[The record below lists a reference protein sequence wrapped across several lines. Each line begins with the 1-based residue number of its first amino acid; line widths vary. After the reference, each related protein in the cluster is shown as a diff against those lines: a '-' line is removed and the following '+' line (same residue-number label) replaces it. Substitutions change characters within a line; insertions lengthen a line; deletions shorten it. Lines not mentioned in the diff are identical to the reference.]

1 MRDAQASVTYY
12 RKDYSPPNH
21 RIVKTGLEFQL
32 QADKTKV
39 SSRLEFEAWSDAVST
54 DAPLVLDGEDLELV
68 SVVLNGRTLN
78 STEYTR
84 SETQLSMPKA
94 GRQGV
99 VEITVYNQP
108 AKNTRLEGLYVS
120 NGNFFTQCEA
130 QGFRRI
136 TYFPDRPDVL
146 SRFEVTLITQKDTHP
161 ISLSNGNLLEESAL
175 PDGQWMTRWEDPF
188 PKPAYLFAL
197 VAGKFVCQEE
207 TILKADGK
215 QALLQVWVEPGNL
228 DKTDFAM
235 QSLKRSIEWDRKRFS
250 LDLDLDRFMIV
261 ATGDFNMGAMENKG
275 LNIFNTKF
283 VFANPEL
290 ATDVD
295 FENVESVVGHEYF
308 HNWTG
313 NRVTCQD
320 WFQLSLKEGL
330 TVFRDQ
336 EFTGDMLA
344 EGLDPAQSASARA
357 VKRIDDVKVLRSAQ
371 FPEDAGPM
379 AHPIRPDSYQE
390 INNFYTVTVYEKGA
404 EVIRMQHTLL
414 GEQTFQRGMQLYFER
429 HDGDA
434 VTCDDFV
441 NAMETA
447 LQEVQ
452 QQRDLKQFRHWYS
465 QAGTPLVK
473 ANWTQDLQ
481 QGELTLTLS
490 QSCAPTPGQ
499 ATKPEFHIP
508 VRIGL
513 LNSKG
518 QDMPLR
524 LKGSEHALVGDVL
537 NLTAKQ
543 QSFVFTGLNGKV
555 VPSVLRGFSAPVHS
569 QTQHTLD
576 ELIFLAGHDTD
587 AFNRWD
593 AGQKVYAE
601 AVLDLLKTQGET
613 QSVLVQGAV
622 QVFGRVLQDQS
633 LSDGYKA
640 LTLQLPGEGYL
651 FEGIEGLVDPVALHF
666 ARCTLRDLLAVEY
679 AAQIENL
686 YQARNKPGCEYQ
698 YNAIA
703 AGERSLKNV
712 LLGYLTA
719 VEDEPENKR
728 ENDSSTS
735 SSSNSGLQVAAKQYQ
750 TANNM
755 TDRIAALNCLVHQ
768 TDESGHALGD
778 FFTRFEHEPLA
789 LDKWFMVQATR
800 PASAGTM
807 GGAEVL
813 KNIKQLTQH
822 PSFTL
827 KNPNRARSVLGAL
840 AMQNPSVFHS
850 HNGEGY
856 AFWADCVIALN
867 GINPQVAARMA
878 RALDRW
884 TKLAPTLQMRAQQ
897 QLERILA
904 TEGLSTDV
912 KEIIG
917 KALATDRQS

>member
-1 MRDAQASVTYY
+1 MRDAQAPITFY
-12 RKDYSPPNH
+12 RKDYAPPNH
-21 RIVKTGLEFQL
+21 KIVKTQLEFTL
-32 QADKTKV
+32 QPEKTKV
-39 SSRLEFEAWSDAVST
+39 VSSLQFEAWSDAVGA

-68 SVVLNGRTLN
+68 SVVLNGNAL
-78 STEYTR
+78 SDKEYTR
-84 SETQLSMPKA
+84 NDTQLLIPNA

-99 VEITVYNQP
+99 VQITVFNQP

-146 SRFEVTLITQKDTHP
+146 SRFEVTLITNKEAHP
-161 ISLSNGNLLEESAL
+161 VSLSNGNLLDEKAL

-207 TILKADGK
+207 KIRKGDGNE
-215 QALLQVWVEPGNL
+215 ALLQVWVEPGNL

-235 QSLKRSIEWDRKRFS
+235 QSLKRSIDWDRERFN

-344 EGLDPAQSASARA
+344 EGLDAAQSASARA

-414 GEQTFQRGMQLYFER
+414 GEKTFQRGMQLYFER
-429 HDGDA
+429 HDGHA

-447 LQEVQ
+447 LQESQ
-452 QQRDLKQFRHWYS
+452 PQRDLKQFRHWYS
-465 QAGTPLVK
+465 QAGTPQVE
-473 ANWTQDLQ
+473 AQWSQDLSK
-481 QGELTLTLS
+481 GELTLTLK

-499 ATKPEFHIP
+499 LQKPEFHIP
-508 VRIGL
+508 VRLGL
-513 LNSKG
+513 LNPAG
-518 QDMPLR
+518 QDVPLV
-524 LKGSEHALVGDVL
+524 LKDNTSALLGDVL
-537 NLTAKQ
+537 NLTSKQ
-543 QSFVFTGLNGKV
+543 QSFVFTGITQKV
-555 VPSVLRGFSAPVHS
+555 VPSVLRGFSAPVHC
-569 QTQHTLD
+569 QTQHSLD
-576 ELIFLAGHDTD
+576 ELIFLASHDTD

-601 AVLDLLKTQGET
+601 AIIDILKSQGDTQGA
-613 QSVLVQGAV
+613 LAQGAV
-622 QVFGRVLQDQS
+622 QVFGRVLQDQA

-640 LTLQLPGEGYL
+640 LTLQLPSEGYL
-651 FEGIEGLVDPVALHF
+651 FESIDGLVDPVALHM

-679 AAQIENL
+679 AAPIEGL
-686 YQARNKPGCEYQ
+686 YTERNKPGHAYE

-719 VEDEPENKR
+719 VG
-728 ENDSSTS
+728 
-735 SSSNSGLQVAAKQYQ
+735 SNEATGAEAALAQYKS
-750 TANNM
+750 ANNM

-768 TDESGHALGD
+768 TSEANEALND
-778 FFTRFEHEPLA
+778 FYTRFEKEPLA

-800 PASAGTM
+800 PASNDGLVQHI
-807 GGAEVL
+807 E
-813 KNIKQLTQH
+813 QLAQH
-822 PSFTL
+822 PGFTL

-850 HNGEGY
+850 HAGEGY
-856 AFWADCVIALN
+856 AFWANKVIELN
-867 GINPQVAARMA
+867 NINPQVAARMA

-884 TKLAPTLQMRAQQ
+884 TKLVPSLQVQAQK

-917 KALATDRQS
+917 KALASASH